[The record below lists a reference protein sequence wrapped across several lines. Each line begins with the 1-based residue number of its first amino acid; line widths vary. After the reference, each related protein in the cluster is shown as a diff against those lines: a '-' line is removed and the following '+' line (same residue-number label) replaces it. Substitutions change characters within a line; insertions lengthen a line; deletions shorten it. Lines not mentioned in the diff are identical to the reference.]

1 MKLYEIKEQF
11 LTLDKFIEENEES
24 KDSFKM
30 AFEQIQ
36 GSLEEKAEGYI
47 KYMKNLT
54 AEAEAFK
61 TEADRMSK
69 KASSL
74 KAHADRVK
82 STLDETLQELNIKEL
97 NAGLFK
103 IRYQNNPKSVTIL
116 DLEAIPMNYKMPVEP
131 KIDKRAILQDI
142 ENGIEVAGVEVTQ
155 TLGMRIK

>member
-1 MKLYEIKEQF
+1 MKLYEIKDQF
-11 LTLDKFIEENEES
+11 LILDKFIEENEES

-47 KYMKNLT
+47 KYIKNLT

-103 IRYQNNPKSVTIL
+103 IKYQNNPPSVEVL
-116 DLEAIPMNYKMPVEP
+116 DIDLIPINYKLPQEIRV
-131 KIDKRAILQDI
+131 DKKAILQDI
-142 ENGIEVAGVEVTQ
+142 KAGQEVPGVEIKV
-155 TLGMRIK
+155 GESMRIK